1 MSAGYRMTKRR
12 LPSRAL
18 VQLFMIIVTLMM
30 IFPLYLMLANSFKT
44 STEFLKNPVGLP
56 ARFTFQTFL
65 DAFKGKNFLQWFYN
79 SIVLT
84 AASIIVTTIVSGLA
98 AFAFAKMRFRARN
111 LLFSC
116 MIPLMAIPP
125 IVMLI
130 PLFKITSVLHILN
143 TRISVILIYTGIMV
157 PFTTYMFR
165 NFFIS
170 MPASLME
177 AALIDGAGQFQSFS
191 NIMLPLSVPAI
202 ITACVVNAVWVWN
215 ELLIALVFLQ
225 KESLRTVIVG
235 ITVFKQRFTLNV
247 PVIMAGLTL
256 VTIPMIVF
264 YVFGQRY
271 LVQGLL
277 SGAIKE

>member
-1 MSAGYRMTKRR
+1 MSTGKR
-12 LPSRAL
+12 LSRSF
-18 VQLFMIIVTLMM
+18 VQLFMIIVALLM
-30 IFPLYLMLANSFKT
+30 IFPLYFMLANSFKT
-44 STEFLKNPVGLP
+44 SNEFLRNPVGLP
-56 ARFTFQTFL
+56 AHFTFQTFL

-79 SIVLT
+79 SIFLT
-84 AASIIVTTIVSGLA
+84 ALSILITTIVSGLA
-98 AFAFAKMRFRARN
+98 AFAFAKMQFRGRN

-165 NFFIS
+165 NFFFS

-191 NIMLPLSVPAI
+191 QIMLPLSIPAI

-256 VTIPMIVF
+256 VTIPMILF

>member
-1 MSAGYRMTKRR
+1 MSKGNRR
-12 LPSRAL
+12 KKHGLASRVF
-18 VQLFMIIVTLMM
+18 VQLFMLIVAILM
-30 IFPLYLMLANSFKT
+30 IFPLYFMLSNSFKT
-44 STEFLKNPVGLP
+44 STEFLKNPVGP
-56 ARFTFQTFL
+56 PVHFTFQTFL
-65 DAFKGKNFLQWFYN
+65 DAFKGKTFLQWFYN
-79 SIVLT
+79 SIFLT
-84 AASIIVTTIVSGLA
+84 AFSIMITTIVSGLA
-98 AFAFAKMRFRARN
+98 AFAFAKMQFRGRN

-165 NFFIS
+165 NFFVSI
-170 MPASLME
+170 PVSLME

-191 NIMLPLSVPAI
+191 RIILPLSVPAI

-256 VTIPMIVF
+256 VTVPMIVF
-264 YVFGQRY
+264 YIFGQRY

>member
-1 MSAGYRMTKRR
+1 MSARSRTAKRW
-12 LPSRAL
+12 LLSRPFI
-18 VQLFMIIVTLMM
+18 QLFMMIVALLM
-30 IFPLYLMLANSFKT
+30 IFPLYFMLASSFKT

-56 ARFTFQTFL
+56 AHFTFQTFL

-79 SIVLT
+79 SIFLT
-84 AASIIVTTIVSGLA
+84 SISILITTIVSGLA
-98 AFAFAKMRFRARN
+98 AFAFAKMRFRGRN

-165 NFFIS
+165 NFFVS
-170 MPASLME
+170 VPVSLME

-256 VTIPMIVF
+256 VTIPMIFF

>member
-98 AFAFAKMRFRARN
+98 ACAFAKMRFRARN

>member
-1 MSAGYRMTKRR
+1 MSAGRR
-12 LPSRAL
+12 LPRRWLISRSF
-18 VQLFMIIVTLMM
+18 VQLFMILIALLM
-30 IFPLYLMLANSFKT
+30 IFPLYFMLGNSFKT
-44 STEFLKNPVGLP
+44 SNEFLRNPVGLP
-56 ARFTFQTFL
+56 AHFTFQTFL
-65 DAFKGKNFLQWFYN
+65 DAFKGKNFLLWFYN
-79 SIVLT
+79 SIFLT
-84 AASIIVTTIVSGLA
+84 ALSILVTTIVSGLA
-98 AFAFAKMRFRARN
+98 AFAFAKMQFRGRN

-143 TRISVILIYTGIMV
+143 TRASVILIYTGIMV
-157 PFTTYMFR
+157 PFTTYLFR

-191 NIMLPLSVPAI
+191 QIMLPLSIPAI

-256 VTIPMIVF
+256 VTIPMILF
-264 YVFGQRY
+264 YIFGQRY
-271 LVQGLL
+271 LVHGLL